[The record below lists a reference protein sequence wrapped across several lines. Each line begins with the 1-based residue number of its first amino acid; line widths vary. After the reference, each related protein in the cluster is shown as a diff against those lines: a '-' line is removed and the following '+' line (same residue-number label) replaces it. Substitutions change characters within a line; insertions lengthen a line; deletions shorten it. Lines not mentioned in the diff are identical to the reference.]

1 MYFKEA
7 AYVMRESITLN
18 SKYKPKVSYTP
29 ELFYCNEKSVG
40 QGEFYQSALVGLKP
54 TIKLEAKLLDLTGV
68 THIKYHDHMYKILRT
83 YQIEDLIEITL
94 TSTLIENKDSVGN

>member
-1 MYFKEA
+1 MYFKEV
-7 AYVMRESITLN
+7 AYIMKETITLN
-18 SKYKPKVSYTP
+18 SKYKPKISYVP

-54 TIKLEAKLLDLTGV
+54 TIKLEANLLDLTGI

-83 YQIEDLIEITL
+83 YQIEDRVEITL
-94 TSTLIENKDSVGN
+94 TSTLIENTDSVGA